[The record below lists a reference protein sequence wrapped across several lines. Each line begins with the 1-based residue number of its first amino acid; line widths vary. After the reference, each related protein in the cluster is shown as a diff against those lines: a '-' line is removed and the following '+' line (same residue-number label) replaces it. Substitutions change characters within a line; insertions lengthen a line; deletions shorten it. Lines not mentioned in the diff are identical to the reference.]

1 MSLRHRAPGS
11 VPRLHPADHAGL
23 PGRDRGH
30 RQMKRDPVATW
41 LVRIYLVLFFGYL
54 FLPLIVMG
62 AATFNTSR
70 FPTVTPWLGTT
81 LQWFVEL
88 YRDGAMWTA
97 LWTSVVI
104 AAGVIAVSVP
114 VGLAAA
120 LLLTSLQARA
130 RSFAY
135 GVMVSPLLMPGVLI
149 GISTLIFWQRFG
161 VSGGI
166 VLSILDRQD
175 GGEGKGVAVRG

>member
-1 MSLRHRAPGS
+1 
-11 VPRLHPADHAGL
+11 
-23 PGRDRGH
+23 
-30 RQMKRDPVATW
+30 MKRDPVATW

-88 YRDGAMWTA
+88 FRHGAMWTA
-97 LWTSVVI
+97 LWSSVVI

-114 VGLAAA
+114 VGLEAA
-120 LLLTSLQARA
+120 LRLTSLQARA
-130 RSFAY
+130 EHVAY
-135 GVMVSPLLMPGVLI
+135 GHPVIQSLKPW
-149 GISTLIFWQRFG
+149 TN
-161 VSGGI
+161 
-166 VLSILDRQD
+166 
-175 GGEGKGVAVRG
+175 